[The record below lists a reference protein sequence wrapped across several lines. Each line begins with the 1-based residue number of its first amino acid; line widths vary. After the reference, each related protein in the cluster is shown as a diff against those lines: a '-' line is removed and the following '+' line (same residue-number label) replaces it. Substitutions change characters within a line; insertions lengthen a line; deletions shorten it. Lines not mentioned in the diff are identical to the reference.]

1 MTSINI
7 YNRDKK
13 INEPFFT
20 ETTTTDNTNTETT
33 NNTETNT
40 NTTTKKDS
48 GETTTE
54 EEEEEKKNNEDA
66 VNFVS
71 HVFNNSG
78 LMILGTLLVIYLV
91 IFVFLGMYLR
101 RNEETE
107 TSSRI
112 TRAFDFIVFTA
123 LIVYILYKYFTADD
137 AERNNIMKTTVSK
150 IIEYYDNPVSLFTTM
165 LFVAVFY
172 VAMYVLGISGMS
184 SKPFSLM
191 LIGSTGIFLVGT
203 LVIHNC
209 LKFFFDID
217 LLNELRDPSLHKY
230 FKSNENEVKDDS
242 NTLFD
247 ASGNPIDPIEPAK
260 EEVFNISNNLY
271 TYDDAQ
277 AICKAYD
284 ARLATYDEIE
294 SAYNNGAEWCNYGW
308 SADQMAFFP
317 TQKKTWDELQQT
329 KKHKNSCGRPG
340 VNGGFFANP
349 HIKFGVNCFGAKP
362 KAKTNDQALMDARR
376 DRPYPRTEEE
386 RKMDE
391 LVEHWKTH
399 AQDKLR
405 VSSFNR
411 DKWSRY

>member
-1 MTSINI
+1 MTSINL
-7 YNRDKK
+7 YNEEKN
-13 INEPFFT
+13 IEEGFFT
-20 ETTTTDNTNTETT
+20 EGSTDTNDTST
-33 NNTETNT
+33 NNNNNNNNNNGDMNDKNDDTR
-40 NTTTKKDS
+40 
-48 GETTTE
+48 
-54 EEEEEKKNNEDA
+54 KNNENA

-71 HVFNNSG
+71 HIFNNSG
-78 LMILGTLLVIYLV
+78 LVLLGTLLLIYLV
-91 IFVFLGMYLR
+91 IFVFLGMFLR

-107 TSSRI
+107 TNARI
-112 TRAFDFIVFTA
+112 TRAFDFIAFTT
-123 LIVYILYKYFTADD
+123 LIVYILYKYFTVDENA
-137 AERNNIMKTTVSK
+137 RNNLMKTTAEK
-150 IIEYYDNPVSLFTTM
+150 IVEYYDNPLSLFTTM
-165 LFVAVFY
+165 LFVSVFY
-172 VAMYVLGISGMS
+172 VAMYVLGISGMT

-349 HIKFGVNCFGAKP
+349 NIKFGVNCFGAKP
-362 KAKTNDQALMDARR
+362 KAKTNDQTLMDARR

>member
-7 YNRDKK
+7 YNGEKK
-13 INEPFFT
+13 VKEPFFT
-20 ETTTTDNTNTETT
+20 EDTKTD
-33 NNTETNT
+33 
-40 NTTTKKDS
+40 TTTKTDTNTKTDDTD
-48 GETTTE
+48 ETTE
-54 EEEEEKKNNEDA
+54 ETEKNNENA
-66 VNFVS
+66 VSFVS
-71 HVFNNSG
+71 HIFNNSG
-78 LMILGTLLVIYLV
+78 LMVLATLLIIYLV
-91 IFVFLGMYLR
+91 IFVFLGMFLR

-107 TSSRI
+107 TTSRI
-112 TRAFDFIVFTA
+112 TRAFDFIAFGT
-123 LIVYILYKYFTADD
+123 LFGYILYKYFTADD
-137 AERNNIMKTTVSK
+137 AERNNVMKTTVTK
-150 IIEYYDNPVSLFTTM
+150 IVDYYDNPLSLFTTM

-209 LKFFFDID
+209 LKFFFEID
-217 LLNELRDPSLHKY
+217 LLDELRDQSLHKY
-230 FKSNENEVKDDS
+230 FQSDKEKDDS

-247 ASGNPIDPIEPAK
+247 ASGNPITPIEPPK
-260 EEVFNISNNLY
+260 DQVFNISNNLY

-284 ARLATYDEIE
+284 SRLATYDEIE
-294 SAYNNGAEWCNYGW
+294 AAYNNGAEWCNYGW
-308 SADQMAFFP
+308 SSDQMAFFP
-317 TQKKTWDELQQT
+317 TQKKTWDELQQS

-349 HIKFGVNCFGAKP
+349 NIKFGVNCFGAKP
-362 KAKTNDQALMDARR
+362 KAKDNDQALMDVRK